1 MKSLMLCITLLCA
14 ADASAQEC
22 LSVIA
27 LSKTVSTTVSDK
39 ETVENNARNFCNSYS
54 SGRTSASGTNF
65 GASYKFLSATFG
77 KSNASAETVA
87 SKYCDASQTN
97 NAAKDA
103 YKQYVEN
110 ISPNAYSA
118 YAQCLAMSQADLSFN
133 VDANSIIPKQFSMS
147 AAFSS
152 KVSGNQSA
160 KVDVSASDG
169 ITCAWRNTSGSE
181 VTLESPSSAILD
193 CRRDSGGERGFVTL
207 VRTDATNVKPLTLQW
222 PAYDAQGNKLDTI
235 ARLQDRID
243 AIESSISTTDQFV
256 EIIGRS
262 LVLTDTTFLNNSA
275 SPFEAKLVTYNTL
288 LPSRPDSSNIN
299 VPYAGYYLATTT
311 VYVCTSGSREYIS
324 AFVNHNDKSVASSV
338 NRANECGSAVASIVL
353 KAKSGD
359 IISGQCS
366 INQKGVKG
374 ACSFSLA
381 IIGLQRD
388 GAR

>member
-1 MKSLMLCITLLCA
+1 MKSLILCIAVLCA
-14 ADASAQEC
+14 TNASAQEC

-27 LSKTVSTTVSDK
+27 LSKTVSITLSDK

-54 SGRTSASGTNF
+54 SGRTSASGASI
-65 GASYKFLSATFG
+65 GSSYKFLSATFG
-77 KSNASAETVA
+77 KSDVSAEAVA
-87 SKYCDASQTN
+87 SKYCDASQIN

-133 VDANSIIPKQFSMS
+133 VDVNSIISKQFSMS

-169 ITCAWRNTSGSE
+169 IMCTWRNTLGSE
-181 VTLESPSSAILD
+181 VTLTSPSSTILD
-193 CRRDSGGERGFVTL
+193 CRRNSGDEKGFVTL
-207 VRTDATNVKPLTLQW
+207 VRTDASNVKPLTIPW
-222 PAYDAQGNKLDTI
+222 PAYDAQGNKLDSI
-235 ARLQDRID
+235 ARLQDKID
-243 AIESSISTTDQFV
+243 DVENSVAITDKLV
-256 EIIGRS
+256 AILGKS
-262 LVLTDTTFLNNSA
+262 LVLSDNNFSKSLA
-275 SPFEAKLVTYNTL
+275 SPFDARLVTYNTL
-288 LPSRPDSSNIN
+288 LPSSPGSSSIK
-299 VPYAGYYLATTT
+299 VPYSGYYLATTA
-311 VYVCTSGSREYIS
+311 VYVCASGSREYIS
-324 AFVNHNDKSVASSV
+324 AFVIHNDKSVASSV

-366 INQKGVKG
+366 INQNGVAG
-374 ACSFSLA
+374 SCSLSLA
-381 IIGLQRD
+381 IVGLQRD
-388 GAR
+388 GLR